1 MEAREFKALELA
13 ARAKIEFR
21 RTYWYVPSSSHNG
34 GYRVDHTATECSCD
48 DYELRKEPCKH
59 VLAVRIVKER
69 NRGRPLPSPS
79 DGDDGPTVPPKR
91 PTYRQQWPAYN
102 AAQCNEKHHFQHLLA
117 DLCRTVPEP
126 PRKPTG
132 RPPIP
137 RGDALFAAVFKVY
150 STVSGRRFSTDL
162 SEAERAGHVTQAPH
176 YNSVFRVLEDDATTA
191 DLKALIAASS
201 LPLRA
206 VETDFAVDSTGFGTS
221 RFSRYYDAK
230 YGVERSKAEYVKTHA
245 CVGVR
250 TQIVTAVETS
260 PSYDSVMFPD
270 LIRAT
275 ATRFRVGDVCADKAY
290 LSRENLEL
298 VESLGGSPF
307 VPFRSNNRPDR
318 NGPAWERLYH
328 YFHLHRSEFLPRYH
342 QRSNVESAFS
352 MMKRKF
358 GDSVRSK
365 TETACKN
372 EVLAKVLCH
381 NLVVVVHEM
390 HELGIAP
397 DFGGDTERDEPRTV
411 IRFPGVG

>member
-1 MEAREFKALELA
+1 MDSRAFNALELA
-13 ARAKIEFR
+13 ARAKIEQR
-21 RTYWYVPSSSHNG
+21 GTYWFVPSATHQG
-34 GYRVDHTATECSCD
+34 GYRVDHAATECSCED
-48 DYELRKEPCKH
+48 FELRQEPCKH
-59 VLAVRIVKER
+59 VLAVRIVKDR
-69 NRGRPLPSPS
+69 NRSRPVADITDES
-79 DGDDGPTVPPKR
+79 GPPKK

-102 AAQCNEKHHFQHLLA
+102 AAQRAEKRLFQVLLA
-117 DLCRTVPEP
+117 DLCRSVPDP

-162 SEAERAGHVTQAPH
+162 SEAERAGHVAQAPH
-176 YNSVFRVLEDDATTA
+176 YNSVFRVLEDEATTTE
-191 DLKALIAASS
+191 LQALIATSS
-201 LPLRA
+201 RPLRA
-206 VETDFAVDSTGFGTS
+206 VETDFAVDSSGFGTS
-221 RFSRYYDAK
+221 RFSRWFDAK
-230 YGVERSKAEYVKTHA
+230 YGVERSKAEYVKTHV

-250 TQIVTAVETS
+250 TQVVTAVEVS
-260 PSYDSVMFPD
+260 DRHDSQPFPD

-275 ATRFRVGDVCADKAY
+275 AGRFRVGDVTADKAY

-298 VESLGGSPF
+298 VESLGGSPL
-307 VPFRSNNRPDR
+307 VPFKSNNRADK
-318 NGPAWERLYH
+318 NGATWERLFH
-328 YFHLHRSEFLPRYH
+328 YFHLHRAEFLPRYH

-365 TETACKN
+365 TEVACRN

-390 HELGIAP
+390 HELGIVP
-397 DFGGDTERDEPRTV
+397 DFGGESESDEPRAV
-411 IRFPGVG
+411 IPFPGVG